1 MTSLAIG
8 LPPASTFPI
17 HNLRG
22 SEEPPVSSGI
32 EKPKTNH
39 TLGYM
44 IHRSLVILPDITTS
58 RLANRWRGA
67 KPLPNTYI
75 FYSTCGTKLIKQNK
89 LPPFPLQYFY
99 SIFFFSNRA
108 PIKGWLPTLIPIWE
122 KVKPMVL
129 ERTGVSTGLACRT
142 LKRCCTKFCPPKF
155 HLQTTPRVL
164 GWVKPMVKNHTQDFG
179 LFYGLVITVR
189 YPPLVLGVPVQSLS
203 SAMTY
208 LHFPYYPNL
217 SAFSPTAC
225 QW

>member
-75 FYSTCGTKLIKQNK
+75 FTVHVAQSWSSKINC
-89 LPPFPLQYFY
+89 PLFHYNIFY

-179 LFYGLVITVR
+179 LFYGLVVTVMVSTISAGSSS
-189 YPPLVLGVPVQSLS
+189 PEPKLS
-203 SAMTY
+203 DD
-208 LHFPYYPNL
+208 LF
-217 SAFSPTAC
+217 AFSVLPEP
-225 QW
+225 